1 MSNEEKINKI
11 KEILRVID
19 GVSDSQE
26 FGLAYGQ
33 AIYYINQISEVLK
46 EE

>member
-11 KEILRVID
+11 KEILREID

-26 FGLAYGQ
+26 FGLTYGQ
-33 AIYYINQISEVLK
+33 AIDYIDEIKKALEQE
-46 EE
+46 